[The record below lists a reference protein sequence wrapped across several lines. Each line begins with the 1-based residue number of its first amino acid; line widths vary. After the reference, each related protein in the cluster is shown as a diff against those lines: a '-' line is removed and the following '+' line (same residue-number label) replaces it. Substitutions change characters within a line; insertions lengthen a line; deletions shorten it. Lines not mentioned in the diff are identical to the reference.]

1 MMGSRAVF
9 AVLMGACIIA
19 QLSGGWTEGKRN
31 EAASTALLQSYERKM
46 TTNPEVVD
54 KLSRAGSLRDVA
66 AAAAV
71 SLLTALLVIAPFFWL
86 GNASGHDIA
95 FHASSW
101 LDVAGQ
107 WKEGI
112 VYPRWA
118 EWANHGFGEP
128 RFIFYPPLSWM
139 LGAALGFVVPWNAVP
154 MVFIVLAQT
163 LAGVSL
169 FALARRFL
177 PRGAALLGAAIYAA
191 NPYALLIIYMRS
203 DFAELLACAFL
214 PLVVLGAM
222 RLAGLVEEREISL
235 GRKTALFAMAF
246 AGMWLSNAPAAV
258 IASYSVA
265 IIFGW
270 SAISLKS
277 WRPLLRGA
285 GGLGLG
291 FGLASFYLVPAVYE
305 QQWVNIG
312 QALSSGL
319 LPSQNFLYTVIAD
332 AEHNDFNWVASNAAV
347 LLVLLVCIGGILARG
362 VEIPGIEPSARKK
375 VWGLFVALSAAG
387 IFLMVRVSSIF
398 WEYLPK
404 LRFVQFPWRWMAV
417 LAVVFAYFGAAV
429 VARKKARWVFAL
441 VAVVAIVGAAS
452 LFVQRAWWD
461 SEDIPVLRAAIA
473 EGQGYD
479 GTDEYDP
486 IGDDHTDLPVKAERV
501 QILPGVG
508 GEGEQPRVKFEIQK
522 WTAEEKIVTVSSGK
536 PERVALRLLNYPAW
550 RVEVVHD
557 GVMSPG
563 KLEESSR
570 LILRVPGGES
580 LVRVRFVKTSDRT
593 IGIVLSMVAVGI
605 LLLLA
610 TFRPSRERLA
620 F

>member
-1 MMGSRAVF
+1 
-9 AVLMGACIIA
+9 MGACIIA

-31 EAASTALLQSYERKM
+31 EAAITALLQSYEGKM
-46 TTNPEVVD
+46 TTNPEVID
-54 KLSRAGSLRDVA
+54 KFSKAGSWREVA

-71 SLLTALLVIAPFFWL
+71 SLLTALLVVAPFFWL

-95 FHASSW
+95 FHASIW

-139 LGAALGFVVPWNAVP
+139 LGATLGFLVPWNAVP

-177 PRGAALLGAAIYAA
+177 PRGAALFGAAIYAA

-214 PLVVLGAM
+214 PLVVLAAI

-235 GRKTALFAMAF
+235 GRKAALFAMAF
-246 AGMWLSNAPAAV
+246 AAVWLSNAPAAV

-265 IIFGW
+265 MIFGW

-285 GGLGLG
+285 GGIALG
-291 FGLASFYLVPAVYE
+291 FGLASFYLVPAAYE
-305 QQWVNIG
+305 QRWVNIG

-332 AEHNDFNWVASNAAV
+332 AEHNDFNRVASNAAV
-347 LLVLLVCIGGILARG
+347 LLVLLVCIGGIFARG
-362 VEIPGIEPSARKK
+362 VEIPGIEPNSRKR

-417 LAVVFAYFGAAV
+417 LAVAFAYFGAAA
-429 VARKKARWVFAL
+429 VAWKKVRWVFGF
-441 VAVVAIVGAAS
+441 VAGVAIVGTAS
-452 LFVQRAWWD
+452 FLVHKAWWD

-501 QILPGVG
+501 QILPGAG
-508 GEGEQPRVKFEIQK
+508 GEGELPRAKVEIQK
-522 WTAEEKIVTVSSGK
+522 WTAEEKVVAVKSGK
-536 PERVALRLLNYPAW
+536 AARVALRLLNYPAW
-550 RVEVVHD
+550 KVEVFHE
-557 GVMSPG
+557 GKTSLG

-570 LILRVPGGES
+570 MILRLPPGDS
-580 LVRVRFVKTSDRT
+580 LVKARFVRTWDRLT
-593 IGIVLSMVAVGI
+593 GLSIASAAGI
-605 LLLLA
+605 LLVLVLWIG
-610 TFRPSRERLA
+610 RRD
-620 F
+620 